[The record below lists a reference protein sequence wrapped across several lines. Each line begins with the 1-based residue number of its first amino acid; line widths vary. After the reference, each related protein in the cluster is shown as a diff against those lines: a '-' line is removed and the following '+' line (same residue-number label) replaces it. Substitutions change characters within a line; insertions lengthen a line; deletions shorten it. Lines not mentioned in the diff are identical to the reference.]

1 MKLERKGLFCNFGG
15 SWGGPRR
22 SFLSFYVSPPSA
34 TSTSTATDSD
44 WNGSVARLVHSRRER
59 YFFGRQESQAK
70 KGLSF
75 VLLPFITRMCIGG
88 LRLHVDHRQYH
99 RRLSERRDTPHYHRS
114 PLSTIVATSGLFNDP
129 TLVFD
134 ITTIVFFIAT
144 VCPRIPSVT
153 HSNIGIR
160 SFKFSSYFHP
170 SLVFQLPQGFG
181 LGCSPIAPCCSV
193 RNVYPS
199 IWFVVLHHHVGVR
212 FFFTDSH
219 FDLAFHHPHRITQR
233 IIIHT
238 SSSSM

>member
-1 MKLERKGLFCNFGG
+1 
-15 SWGGPRR
+15 
-22 SFLSFYVSPPSA
+22 
-34 TSTSTATDSD
+34 
-44 WNGSVARLVHSRRER
+44 
-59 YFFGRQESQAK
+59 
-70 KGLSF
+70 
-75 VLLPFITRMCIGG
+75 MCIGG

-212 FFFTDSH
+212 FFLLILILILHFIILIESLNVSSFTRPVLLCNICYLASSTYTRDSKKH
-219 FDLAFHHPHRITQR
+219 GTLCLLCFFIS
-233 IIIHT
+233 I
-238 SSSSM
+238 